1 MQRREFLAAS
11 TAATIGMI
19 APSLSRGAEGSESNR
34 ELIEVRT
41 YQFASARKQEEYEKF
56 LAEAGIAA
64 FNRAGVE
71 PVGVLKLLAKD
82 NPPLKLTA
90 DSTELRL
97 VLPFKTLQA
106 VIDLEDKLADDQ
118 PYQQAGK
125 DILGD
130 SQQDPTFTR
139 YESTLLYAF
148 PHFQRVE
155 VPTKSPDRVL
165 QLRRYE
171 SHNRERARKKVEMF
185 DTGGEIAVFN
195 ECGMNGVFFGEALA
209 GVHLPSLTYMLSF
222 ESMDAQKKGWQAF
235 GRAPG
240 WKKLNADKQYKDTV
254 MQSTIMNLLLRP
266 AAGSQI

>member
-11 TAATIGMI
+11 TAATLGLM
-19 APSLSRGAEGSESNR
+19 AGPLSRGAEGGDSGR

-41 YQFASARKQEEYEKF
+41 YQFASPQKLEAYEKF
-56 LAEAGIAA
+56 LADAGIAA
-64 FNRAGVE
+64 FNRVGVE
-71 PVGVLKLLAKD
+71 PVGVLKLVAKE
-82 NPPLKLTA
+82 NPALRLTS

-97 VLPFKTLQA
+97 VLPFKNFQSYS
-106 VIDLEDKLADDQ
+106 DLDDKLADDQ
-118 PYQQAGK
+118 AYQQAGK
-125 DILGD
+125 DILND
-130 SQQDPTFTR
+130 AQHDPTYTR

-148 PHFQRVE
+148 LHFPHVE

-185 DTGGEIAVFN
+185 DTGGEIAVFKR
-195 ECGMNGVFFGEALA
+195 CGMNGVFFGEALA

-222 ESMDAQKKGWQAF
+222 ENMEAQRKGWQAF
-235 GRAPG
+235 GRDPG
-240 WKKLNADKQYKDTV
+240 WRQLNGDKQYKDTV
-254 MQSTIMNLLLRP
+254 MQATIMNLLLRP

>member
-11 TAATIGMI
+11 TAATLGLI
-19 APSLSRGAEGSESNR
+19 APSLSRGAEGGDSNR

-41 YQFASARKQEEYEKF
+41 YQFASAQKLEAYEKF

-71 PVGVLKLLAKD
+71 PVGVLKLLAKE
-82 NPPLKLTA
+82 NPQLRLKA
-90 DSTELRL
+90 DATDLRL
-97 VLPFKTLQA
+97 VLPFKSFQSYL
-106 VIDLEDKLADDQ
+106 DLEDKLAEDQ
-118 PYQQAGK
+118 AYQQAGK
-125 DILGD
+125 EILSD
-130 SQQDPTFTR
+130 LQHDPSYAR

-148 PHFQRVE
+148 PHFPQVE

-185 DTGGEIAVFN
+185 DTGGEIAVFKR
-195 ECGMNGVFFGEALA
+195 CGMNGVFFGEALA

-222 ESMDAQKKGWQAF
+222 ESMDAQKKGWAAF
-235 GRAPG
+235 SGDPG
-240 WKKLNADKQYKDTV
+240 WKQLNADKQYKETV
-254 MQSTIMNLLLRP
+254 MQATIMNLLLGP
-266 AAGSQI
+266 AAGSQL